1 MTCMVPRSNLA
12 HVTRFQKRVLASL
25 SALLIFS
32 GLGFSGLGFSASS
45 ASAADGAPAANEA
58 AQGPVVVIGVGGLLW
73 SDISQAQTPALF
85 DLVGASDLSSLSVRT
100 QGEITCPADGW
111 LTLATGRRT
120 LADERGTDPVCA
132 QTRALDLTGTR
143 PAVDLEQLTQVNH
156 EYGWR
161 PYLGQFGTDI
171 KIAGLD
177 ATAVGPGAALSLVD
191 GSGRTPT
198 YFADLPA
205 FLDSIAARDGAQVG
219 DLLVVDAGNVSE
231 PGFVAPSGAT
241 AQPSAADRA
250 EEDGRQT
257 PSKINAPSRAEQL
270 ASIDDQIAQLLRM
283 LDEQPGPDARVLLF
297 GPGGTSPT
305 AHLTV
310 LAQRDTETGTHWLRA
325 ESTRREGVLHLTDL
339 NPTLRAQLGVDAA
352 LDAVGSPAHAS
363 GERGDT
369 AGAVAELSTD
379 DAASHVIR
387 DSLAP
392 LTVTVGALNLL
403 GLGAALVLGRGA
415 LRSRG
420 APRSR
425 FSDGL
430 WRFFAALAVA
440 PLATFVGSGL
450 PWTHLPGVGLGAGLV
465 ICIIAAWA
473 VLSAVVLLG
482 RWRRHLLGPV
492 AAAGLL
498 TAVVLLIDSA
508 TGSAL
513 QWVSPL
519 GDTPLV
525 AGRFY
530 GISNPPFTLAY
541 TGALVGLA
549 IVSVPLVRRFSPRV
563 AAIAMVAFGSVFTV
577 LVASPA
583 AGADGGGPIASARG
597 FIVLVQLVSQVKITR
612 SGIGFMVFGGI
623 FVFAVSALIDFA
635 QPPEQRAHL
644 GRFIARVGQG
654 ELVPM
659 LWRKIEAS
667 FTIVSEN
674 LIMTLIALLITGLLA
689 TMVAF
694 PAHWKIGA
702 LDELYAAFPLLRA
715 GVISAL
721 IGISIAVFTNDS
733 GVALAFITLMILA
746 PMLAAVTIRH
756 WFGAQHQGGAGGDLS
771 AVDAPKPHGGG

>member
-12 HVTRFQKRVLASL
+12 HVTRFQKRVLAGL
-25 SALLIFS
+25 SALLFFS
-32 GLGFSGLGFSASS
+32 GLGFSGLNSSASS
-45 ASAADGAPAANEA
+45 ASAADGAPAASNAA

-73 SDISQAQTPALF
+73 ADISRAQTPALF
-85 DLVGASDLSSLSVRT
+85 ELVGTSDLRSLSVRT
-100 QGEITCPADGW
+100 KREITSPADGW

-120 LADERGTDPVCA
+120 LAAERETDPVCA
-132 QTRALDLTGTR
+132 QTKALNVTGTR
-143 PAVDLEQLTQVNH
+143 PAVDVEQLTAVNH

-161 PYLGQFGTDI
+161 PHLGQFGTDI

-177 ATAVGPGAALSLVD
+177 ATAVGPGSALSLVD

-198 YFADLPA
+198 YFADLPT
-205 FLDSIAARDGAQVG
+205 FLDSVATSGAAQVG

-231 PGFVAPSGAT
+231 PGFVAHSGAT
-241 AQPSAADRA
+241 AEPSATNRA
-250 EEDGRQT
+250 GEDGRQT
-257 PSKINAPSRAEQL
+257 PSKINSPNRAEQL
-270 ASIDDQIAQLLRM
+270 ASIDDQIAQLLQM

-305 AHLTV
+305 AHLTA
-310 LAQRDTETGTHWLRA
+310 LAQRDADTGTHWLRA

-339 NPTLRAQLGVDAA
+339 NPTLRAELGLDAA

-369 AGAVAELSTD
+369 AGAVEELATD

-392 LTVTVGALNLL
+392 LMVTVGALILL
-403 GLGAALVLGRGA
+403 GLGAALVLGR
-415 LRSRG
+415 R

-425 FSDGL
+425 LSGGL
-430 WRFFAALAVA
+430 WRFFAAMAVA

-482 RWRRHLLGPV
+482 PWRRHPLGPV

-498 TAVVLLIDSA
+498 TAIVLLIDSA

-563 AAIAMVAFGSVFTV
+563 ATIAMVAFGAVFTV
-577 LVASPA
+577 FIASPA
-583 AGADGGGPIASARG
+583 AGANVGGTIAAVPG
-597 FIVLVQLVSQVKITR
+597 FIVLALLVSQVKITR

-659 LWRKIEAS
+659 VWRKIEAS
-667 FTIVSEN
+667 FTIVSGN
-674 LIMTLIALLITGLLA
+674 LLMTLVALLITGLLA
-689 TMVAF
+689 TMLAF
-694 PAHWKIGA
+694 PAHWRIWPLDA
-702 LDELYAAFPLLRA
+702 LYGDFPLLRA

>member
-1 MTCMVPRSNLA
+1 MTVACLGV
-12 HVTRFQKRVLASL
+12 
-25 SALLIFS
+25 LLILS
-32 GLGFSGLGFSASS
+32 GFSASAA
-45 ASAADGAPAANEA
+45 ASTPSAPAQPA
-58 AQGPVVVIGVGGLLW
+58 ATTEGPVVVIGIGGLLW
-73 SDISQAQTPALF
+73 GDITAEKTPALF
-85 DLVGASDLSSLSVRT
+85 DLVDSADLSSLSVRT

-120 LADERGTDPVCA
+120 LAGERGTDPVCA
-132 QTRALDLTGTR
+132 LPPALQLTGAQ
-143 PAVDLEQLTQVNH
+143 PAVDLEEISAVND
-156 EYGWR
+156 EFGWR
-161 PYLGQFGTDI
+161 PHLGEFGTDVQL
-171 KIAGLD
+171 ANLN
-177 ATAVGPGAALSLVD
+177 ATAVGIGAALTLVD
-191 GSGRTPT
+191 ETGATAPYYPDVAS
-198 YFADLPA
+198 YL
-205 FLDSIAARDGAQVG
+205 AALERGEATVS
-219 DLLVVDAGNVSE
+219 DLLVVDAGNISE
-231 PGFVAPSGAT
+231 PGF
-241 AQPSAADRA
+241 AD
-250 EEDGRQT
+250 QT
-257 PSKINAPSRAEQL
+257 PAPGGETSSQINDAPRAEQL
-270 ASIDDQIAQLLRM
+270 AAIDDQIGHLLGV
-283 LDEQPGPDARVLLF
+283 LATEPGPQPRILLF
-297 GPGGTSPT
+297 GPGGTSST

-310 LAQRDTETGTHWLRA
+310 LAEAGAETGAHWLRA

-339 NPTLRAQLGVDAA
+339 NPTLRDALGIAA
-352 LDAVGSPAHAS
+352 AIDAVGSPAHAS
-363 GERGDT
+363 GERGET
-369 AGAVAELSTD
+369 TGAVEKLATD

-392 LTVTVGALNLL
+392 LMVTLGALNLL
-403 GLGAALVLGRGA
+403 GLAAALVLGRRSAGSPGA
-415 LRSRG
+415 RRG
-420 APRSR
+420 GIPGA
-425 FSDGL
+425 L
-430 WRFFAALAVA
+430 WRFFAALAIA

-450 PWTHLPGVGLGAGLV
+450 PWTNLPGLGLGAGL
-465 ICIIAAWA
+465 IAAILFSWA
-473 VLSAVVLLG
+473 VLSAIVLLG
-482 RWRRHLLGPV
+482 PWRSHPLGPV
-492 AAAGLL
+492 AAAGLI
-498 TAVVLLIDSA
+498 TAVVLLVDSA
-508 TGSAL
+508 TGAAL

-541 TGALVGLA
+541 TGSLVGLA
-549 IVSVPLVRRFSPRV
+549 IISRPLQTRFSPRV
-563 AAIAMVAFGSVFTV
+563 ATIAMVVSGAIFTV

-583 AGADGGGPIASARG
+583 AGANVGGTIAAVPG
-597 FIVLVQLVSQVKITR
+597 FIVLALLVSKVKITR
-612 SGIGFMVFGGI
+612 SGLGFMIFGGI

-746 PMLAAVTIRH
+746 PMLAAATTRYWFELRDPVTASRR
-756 WFGAQHQGGAGGDLS
+756 AA
-771 AVDAPKPHGGG
+771 AR